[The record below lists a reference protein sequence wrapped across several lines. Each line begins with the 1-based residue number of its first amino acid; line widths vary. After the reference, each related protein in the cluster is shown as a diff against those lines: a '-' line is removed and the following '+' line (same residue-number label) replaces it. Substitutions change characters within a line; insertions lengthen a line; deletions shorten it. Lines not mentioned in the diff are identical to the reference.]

1 MAPFIAL
8 TPAAQSPV
16 RDRLSSSLTTIPNPG
31 SRPQPHVGQ
40 LLREASA
47 SFELDLVAGLRR
59 AGVEVMRPRYSAIL
73 RHLDEEGTRA
83 TVLAQRANLTRQA
96 LTQTVDELEAA
107 GIVERRE
114 DPSDRRAKLV
124 VYTESGHEAFLAS
137 REVIAEIENEYE
149 SRLGPHRYARLR
161 AALTELLG
169 DS

>member
-1 MAPFIAL
+1 MVPFIGL
-8 TPAAQSPV
+8 TPGAESPA
-16 RDRLSSSLTTIPNPG
+16 RGRLSSSLTTLPEPG

-47 SFELDLVAGLRR
+47 SFEEDLAAGLRR
-59 AGVEVMRPRYSAIL
+59 AGIEVMRPRYSAIL

-107 GIVERRE
+107 GIVVRRE
-114 DPSDRRAKLV
+114 DRSDRRAKLV

-137 REVIAEIENEYE
+137 RKVIAEIEDEYE